1 MILPVPLFLPVP
13 CVSDAAGAALP
24 RPAALCRAGRFAVSG
39 LAWLL
44 CSSGTLQAQAPQQ
57 TTPKQDLIVMQRIG
71 GTVELD
77 GLSFE
82 PAWRSVEPYV
92 PSQYE
97 PNNGAPPTER
107 TEMRIAYDEQYLYL
121 ALRAY
126 DREPEG
132 IRANTL
138 YRDRLSSDDHFEIL
152 IDSYNDNETGML
164 FNSNPR
170 GHRREAAISNDASGG
185 GISSGGW
192 INVDFNTYWDVETVI
207 ADSGWFSEMR
217 IPFSSLRFQ
226 PREDGT
232 VIMGLTLQR
241 KIVRK
246 DERVVFPPVERISS
260 WAFLKPSLAQ
270 KFLLEG
276 VESDLPVYVT
286 GYGLGGA
293 GETAGQEAP
302 DAAWEY
308 DRDVTRELG
317 ADVKYQF
324 ANNATLDLT
333 LNTDFAQVEADDQQ
347 INLTRFSL
355 FFPEKRQFFQ
365 ERAGIFDFRTG
376 GLSRLFHSRRIGL
389 TQDGAPVPI
398 LGGARGA
405 GRFGPWDVGALTM
418 QTASS
423 GEQSSENFGVLR
435 VRRKVFNP
443 WSYAGAMGTS
453 RLGADG
459 AYNFAYG
466 LDGVFRLFGDDYLTL
481 QWAHSFDDALVDQPG
496 YRPLNGGRM
505 TVQME
510 RRRSRE
516 WEYRSIVAWA
526 GPDYRPGV
534 GFSQRNDFTLLDQ
547 ALSYTW
553 LPPEGA
559 RLIFHTL
566 EMTGSA
572 YLRNEDGSVESAE
585 WGPRWGYGARNGTR
599 GEAGLRFLYEALP
612 DSFLIGDVAIPDGE
626 YAFWEAEVSYGESN
640 TNRYR
645 LGPAVQAGR
654 FYDGWKATVSVR
666 PTWYVS
672 PHLEMTGRY
681 EYSRIRFPDRD
692 AGLHAHL
699 LRFRIGL
706 ALDTQASANIFV
718 QYNSIR
724 DALSSNIRLRYNF
737 REGNDLWLVYNQG
750 MNTSRRRFDPAPPFT
765 DNRTLLLKYTYTFR
779 I

>member
-1 MILPVPLFLPVP
+1 MIPLLRSFLSLLRIFWGACPA
-13 CVSDAAGAALP
+13 CLWFAAL
-24 RPAALCRAGRFAVSG
+24 RGGGWLALSS

-44 CSSGTLQAQAPQQ
+44 WSPETLHAQASQQ
-57 TTPKQDLIVMQRIG
+57 TTPKQDIIVMQRVG
-71 GTVELD
+71 GPVELD

-82 PAWRSVEPYV
+82 PAWQSVEPYV

-97 PNNGAPPTER
+97 PNNGTPPTER
-107 TEMRIAYDEQYLYL
+107 TEMLIAYDEEYLFL

-185 GISSGGW
+185 GIASGGW
-192 INVDFNTYWDVETVI
+192 INVNFNTYWDVETVI

-246 DERVVFPPVERISS
+246 DERVVFPPVERVSS

-276 VESDLPVYVT
+276 VESDLPVYIT

-293 GETAGQEAP
+293 GETAGQEEAG
-302 DAAWEY
+302 AAWEY
-308 DRDVTRELG
+308 DRDVTREIG

-324 ANNATLDLT
+324 ANNAALDLT

-365 ERAGIFDFRTG
+365 ERAAIFDFRTG

-389 TQDGAPVPI
+389 TEGGAPVPI

-405 GRFGPWDVGALTM
+405 GRFGQWDIGALTM
-418 QTASS
+418 QTAES

-435 VRRKVFNP
+435 LRRKVFNP

-453 RLGADG
+453 RIGADG

-481 QWAHSFDDALVDQPG
+481 QWAHSFDDVRIDHPD

-516 WEYRSIVAWA
+516 WEYRSILAWA
-526 GPDYRPGV
+526 GADYDPGI
-534 GFSQRNDFTLLDQ
+534 GFSQRNDFTLLDN

-559 RLIFHTL
+559 WLIFHTF
-566 EMTGSA
+566 EMAGLT
-572 YLRNEDGSVESAE
+572 YLRNKDGSIESAQV
-585 WGPRWGYGARNGTR
+585 GPRWSYGARNGTR
-599 GEAGLRFLYEALP
+599 GQAGFTLLYEDLAEP
-612 DSFLIGDVAIPDGE
+612 FSIGEVEIPAGN
-626 YAFWEAEVSYGESN
+626 YAFWEAEASYGESN

-645 LGPAVQAGR
+645 LGPTLQAGS
-654 FYDGWKATVSVR
+654 FYDGWKVTVSMR

-681 EYSRIRFPDRD
+681 EYSRIRFPDRN

-699 LRFRIGL
+699 LRFRIGM
-706 ALDTQASANIFV
+706 ALNTQASANVFL
-718 QYNSIR
+718 QYNSVR

-737 REGNDLWLVYNQG
+737 REGNDLWLVYNHG
-750 MNTSRRRFDPAPPFT
+750 MNTSRHRFDPAPPFT
-765 DNRTLLLKYTYTFR
+765 DNRTLLLKYTCTFQL
-779 I
+779 

>member
-1 MILPVPLFLPVP
+1 MTSALRSFRRNVPGAFPVFPL
-13 CVSDAAGAALP
+13 SI
-24 RPAALCRAGRFAVSG
+24 ALCCAVLCG
-39 LAWLL
+39 WLL
-44 CSSGTLQAQAPQQ
+44 PETARAQEQPRQERQQ
-57 TTPKQDLIVMQRIG
+57 TTPKQDLIIMQRVSG
-71 GTVELD
+71 PVELD

-82 PAWRSVEPYV
+82 PAWQSVEPYV

-97 PNNGAPPTER
+97 PNNGTPPTER
-107 TEMRIAYDEQYLYL
+107 TEMLIAYDEEYLFL

-126 DREPEG
+126 DRNPEG

-138 YRDRLSSDDHFEIL
+138 YRDRLSNDDHFEIL

-185 GISSGGW
+185 GIASGGW
-192 INVDFNTYWDVETVI
+192 INVNFNTYWDVETVI

-241 KIVRK
+241 KVVRK
-246 DERVVFPPVERISS
+246 DERVVFPPVERISN

-276 VESDLPVYVT
+276 IESELPVYVT

-293 GETAGQEAP
+293 GETAQLERGV
-302 DAAWEY
+302 WGY
-308 DRDVTRELG
+308 DRDVTREIG
-317 ADVKYQF
+317 ADLKYQF

-365 ERAGIFDFRTG
+365 ERAAIFDFRTG

-389 TQDGAPVPI
+389 TEDGAPVRI
-398 LGGARGA
+398 LAGARGA
-405 GRFGPWDVGALTM
+405 GRFGQWDIGALTM
-418 QTASS
+418 QTAPTFS
-423 GEQSSENFGVLR
+423 QSENFGVLR
-435 VRRKVFNP
+435 LRRKVFNP

-453 RLGADG
+453 RIGVDG

-481 QWAHSFDDALVDQPG
+481 QWAHSFDDMRIDSPD

-516 WEYRSIVAWA
+516 WEYRSILAWA
-526 GPDYRPGV
+526 GADYDPGI
-534 GFSQRNDFTLLDQ
+534 GFSQRNDFTLVDNM
-547 ALSYTW
+547 LSYTW

-559 RLIFHTL
+559 RLIFHTF
-566 EMTGSA
+566 EMAGFT
-572 YLRNEDGSVESAE
+572 YLRNEDGSIESAQV
-585 WGPRWGYGARNGTR
+585 GPRWSYGARNGTR
-599 GEAGLRFLYEALP
+599 GQAGFMVLYEDLSAP
-612 DSFLIGDVAIPDGE
+612 FSIGEVEIPAGS
-626 YAFWEAEVSYGESN
+626 YTFWEAEVSYGESN

-645 LGPAVQAGR
+645 LGPTLQAGP
-654 FYDGWKATVSVR
+654 FYDGWKVTAAAR

-672 PHLEMTGRY
+672 PHLEISGRY

-699 LRFRIGL
+699 LRFRIGM
-706 ALDTQASANIFV
+706 ALDTQASANVFL
-718 QYNSIR
+718 QYNSIS
-724 DALSSNIRLRYNF
+724 DVLSSNIRLRYNF
-737 REGNDLWLVYNQG
+737 REGNDLWLVYNHG
-750 MNTSRRRFDPAPPFT
+750 MNTARNRFNPAPPLT
-765 DNRTLLLKYTYTFR
+765 DNRTLLVKYTYTFQL
-779 I
+779 

>member
-1 MILPVPLFLPVP
+1 MIFVLRSFPRILRSAFLVSPLPIALY
-13 CVSDAAGAALP
+13 CAALP
-24 RPAALCRAGRFAVSG
+24 GLLLPEAARAQEQR
-39 LAWLL
+39 
-44 CSSGTLQAQAPQQ
+44 QQEPQQ
-57 TTPKQDLIVMQRIG
+57 TTPKQEIIVMQRIG
-71 GTVELD
+71 GPVELD

-82 PAWRSVEPYV
+82 PAWQSVEPYV

-107 TEMRIAYDEQYLYL
+107 TEMRIAYNEEYLFL
-121 ALRAY
+121 SLRAY

-185 GISSGGW
+185 GIASGGW

-246 DERVVFPPVERISS
+246 DERVVFPPVERISG

-276 VESDLPVYVT
+276 IESDLPIYVT

-293 GETAGQEAP
+293 GETARQEEAV
-302 DAAWEY
+302 WGY
-308 DRDVTRELG
+308 DRDVTREIG
-317 ADVKYQF
+317 ADLKYQF

-389 TQDGAPVPI
+389 TANGAPVPI

-405 GRFGPWDVGALTM
+405 GRFGQWDVGALAM

-435 VRRKVFNP
+435 LRRKVFNP

-453 RLGADG
+453 RIGADG

-481 QWAHSFDDALVDQPG
+481 QWAHSFDDMLVERPDH
-496 YRPLNGGRM
+496 RPLNGGRM
-505 TVQME
+505 TMQME

-516 WEYRSIVAWA
+516 WEYRSILAWA
-526 GPDYRPGV
+526 GPDYDPGI
-534 GFSQRNDFTLLDQ
+534 GFSQRNDFTLVDN

-553 LPPEGA
+553 LPPEGT
-559 RLIFHTL
+559 RLIFHTF
-566 EMTGSA
+566 EMAGLT
-572 YLRNEDGSVESAE
+572 YLRNEDRSVESAQL
-585 WGPRWGYGARNGTR
+585 GPRWSYGARNGTR
-599 GEAGLRFLYEALP
+599 GQIGVMLLYEDLL
-612 DSFLIGDVAIPDGE
+612 DSFKIGEVEIPAGS
-626 YAFWEAEVSYGESN
+626 YTFWEAEVSYGESN

-645 LGPAVQAGR
+645 LGPTLQAGR
-654 FYDGWKATVSVR
+654 FYDGWKVTASMR

-681 EYSRIRFPDRD
+681 EYSRIRFPDRNE
-692 AGLHAHL
+692 GLHAHL
-699 LRFRIGL
+699 LRFRIGM
-706 ALDTQASANIFV
+706 ALNTQASANIFL
-718 QYNSIR
+718 QYNSIS

-737 REGNDLWLVYNQG
+737 REGNDLWLVYNHG
-750 MNTSRRRFDPAPPFT
+750 VNTARDRFDPAPPLT
-765 DNRTLLLKYTYTFR
+765 DNRTLLVKYTYTFQL
-779 I
+779 